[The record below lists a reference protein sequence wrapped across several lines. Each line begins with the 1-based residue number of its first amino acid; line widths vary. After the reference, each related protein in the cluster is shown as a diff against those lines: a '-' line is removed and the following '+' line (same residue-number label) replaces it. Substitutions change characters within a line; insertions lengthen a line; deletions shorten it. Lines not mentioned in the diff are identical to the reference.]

1 MFHGKHSGDALER
14 AAARV
19 GAELAPAQRT
29 QLNDFAEW
37 LATEATDAG
46 GIGPEETSRL
56 VDRHLA
62 DSIVF
67 AAAWKQEP
75 EDVLDVGSGVGLP
88 GIPLAVLYPDSDFT
102 LLDRSGRRC
111 HLARRA
117 SRILGLDNVRVEQRD
132 ISGLAGSWDSV
143 TFRASLQP
151 AAALA
156 AAVPLLKRRGS
167 AVIGL
172 SRTREP
178 DAIPDAPTGTAVDV
192 VEIDETVLDSPAWL
206 LRMMLTNPRD
216 LDRDSS

>member
-1 MFHGKHSGDALER
+1 MFHGKHSDDALER
-14 AAARV
+14 AAVRV
-19 GAELAPAQRT
+19 GAELTPAQRT
-29 QLNDFAEW
+29 QLNEFAEW
-37 LATEATDAG
+37 LGTEATDAG

-67 AAAWKQEP
+67 AAAWQQEP

-88 GIPLAVLYPDSDFT
+88 GIPLAVLYPDSNFT
-102 LLDRSGRRC
+102 LLDRSGMRC

-117 SRILGLDNVRVEQRD
+117 SRILGLDNVRIEQRD

-178 DAIPDAPTGTAVDV
+178 DDFPAAPTGTVVDV